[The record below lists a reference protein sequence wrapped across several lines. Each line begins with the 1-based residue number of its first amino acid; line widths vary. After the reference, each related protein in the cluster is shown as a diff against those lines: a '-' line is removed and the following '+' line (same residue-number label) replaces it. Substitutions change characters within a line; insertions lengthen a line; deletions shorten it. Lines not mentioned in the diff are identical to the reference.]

1 MDFGE
6 RFAVVGRSGFLRGGS
21 DEIPLEVGKT
31 VAQLTAPCITAREAD
46 EEKVAPGIWM
56 LGGAGQKQSG
66 KVPESGVDA
75 ISGRMLCLL
84 FMHRL
89 NGRGHRIERGGSE
102 MKAAVVPEVSSTWQ
116 IKDVPQP
123 QPGANQVLVKMHA
136 SGICYTD
143 VHLTLG
149 HFPGPFPR
157 ILGHEP
163 VGEIVAV
170 APDVTTRKVGD
181 RVGTA
186 WIQSTCGRC
195 EWCQRGRR
203 MFCPYLQGTGI
214 QAQGGHA
221 EYMLM
226 NSDATYLIPDKVSY
240 EQAAPIFCAGY
251 TVYSGLRWADPQPHE
266 KVAVLGIGGLGH
278 LAVQYAKA
286 AGFETIAISHSPDK
300 DKMIRELGADE
311 IVRDGK
317 SLAEAGGAD
326 VILSTSN
333 STKSMVDS
341 IQGLRPDGRLVAMG
355 ADAEPLSV
363 SLMDLIM
370 KRIRVIGSQQNGP
383 EYLYEALDYVAK
395 AKVKTIVETYPLAEA
410 AKAYERVAE
419 GKARFRAVL
428 TM

>member
-1 MDFGE
+1 
-6 RFAVVGRSGFLRGGS
+6 L
-21 DEIPLEVGKT
+21 
-31 VAQLTAPCITAREAD
+31 
-46 EEKVAPGIWM
+46 
-56 LGGAGQKQSG
+56 
-66 KVPESGVDA
+66 
-75 ISGRMLCLL
+75 
-84 FMHRL
+84 
-89 NGRGHRIERGGSE
+89 
-102 MKAAVVPEVSSTWQ
+102 KAAVVPAVSSSWQ

-123 QPGANQVLVKMHA
+123 QPGPNQVLVKMHA

-149 HFPGPFPR
+149 HFPGPPFLR

-186 WIQSTCGRC
+186 WVQSTCGRC

-203 MFCPYLQGTGI
+203 MFCPYMKGTGI
-214 QAQGGHA
+214 DAQGGHA

-226 NSDATYLIPDKVSY
+226 NTDANYLIPDKVSY
-240 EQAAPIFCAGY
+240 EQAAPIFWAGY

-266 KVAVLGIGGLGH
+266 RVAVLGIGGLGH

-286 AGFETIAISHSPDK
+286 TGFETIAISHSPDK
-300 DKMIRELGADE
+300 DKLIRELGADE

-317 SLAEAGGAD
+317 SLAAAGGAD
-326 VILSTSN
+326 IILSTSN

-341 IQGLRPDGRLVAMG
+341 IQGLRPDGRLIAMG

-363 SLMDLIM
+363 SLMDLIT
-370 KRIRVIGSQQNGP
+370 KRRIIGSQQNGP
-383 EYLYEALDYVAK
+383 EYLYTKLLISWRKGKSKRSWRLTHSRRPPRPTNALRRARPGS
-395 AKVKTIVETYPLAEA
+395 APSSQCNRPSEPSPPLSVGSTDNLPYFN
-410 AKAYERVAE
+410 KGRVSAICSGRKIE
-419 GKARFRAVL
+419 WWRLQRSLASKGHGSRFSYTRGAIRSDGRSEVRRVGPR
-428 TM
+428 TSDQEQW

>member
-1 MDFGE
+1 M
-6 RFAVVGRSGFLRGGS
+6 
-21 DEIPLEVGKT
+21 
-31 VAQLTAPCITAREAD
+31 Q
-46 EEKVAPGIWM
+46 
-56 LGGAGQKQSG
+56 
-66 KVPESGVDA
+66 
-75 ISGRMLCLL
+75 
-84 FMHRL
+84 
-89 NGRGHRIERGGSE
+89 
-102 MKAAVVPEVSSTWQ
+102 AAVVPVVSGSWEV
-116 IKDVPQP
+116 KDVPQP

-143 VHLTLG
+143 VHETLG
-149 HFPGPFPR
+149 HIPGQFPR

-170 APDVTTRKVGD
+170 APDVITRKVGD

-203 MFCPYLQGTGI
+203 MFCPYMKGTGLDV
-214 QAQGGHA
+214 QGGHA
-221 EYMLM
+221 EYKLM
-226 NSDATYLIPDKVSY
+226 NADATYLIPDKVSY

-251 TVYSGLRWADPQPHE
+251 TVYGGLRWADPQPHE
-266 KVAVLGIGGLGH
+266 RVAVLGIGGLGH

-286 AGFETIAISHSPDK
+286 AGFETIAISHTPDK

-311 IVRDGK
+311 IVRDGR
-317 SLAEAGGAD
+317 SLSAAGGAD
-326 VILSTSN
+326 IILSTSN

-341 IQGLRPDGRLVAMG
+341 IQGLRPDGRFIVMG
-355 ADAEPLSV
+355 ADAEPLSI
-363 SLMDLIM
+363 SLIDLLF
-370 KRIRVIGSQQNGP
+370 KRIKIIGSQQNGS
-383 EYLYEALDYVAK
+383 EYLYEALDYVAHG
-395 AKVKTIVETYPLAEA
+395 KVKSIIETYPLAEA